1 MPETQSDDAVIRASI
16 KMNTLLLLGKVVASV
31 ITTRTSPVIVA
42 TLVDSAID
50 VLIQV
55 ALYWA
60 NQLARPEEAEPL
72 ELVEKRLRVIQQHL
86 INSHGEARAARRES
100 SEKPP
105 SESCRP
111 GRRGGAR

>member
-55 ALYWA
+55 AKPADGHDRLYPISMGRYGPVVA
-60 NQLARPEEAEPL
+60 VRCMKSGAPQRTMAMTPL
-72 ELVEKRLRVIQQHL
+72 RMTTPL
-86 INSHGEARAARRES
+86 
-100 SEKPP
+100 
-105 SESCRP
+105 
-111 GRRGGAR
+111 